1 MKTEI
6 VVVDPHLAGPDL
18 DRLLMPAAKA
28 LRDGQLV
35 AFPTET
41 VYGLGADA
49 LNPDAVARIFAAK
62 GRPGDNPLIVH
73 VARVEDIVRL
83 TTSVPPLAVSLLDA
97 FAPGPLTIILPR
109 SSVVPDNVTAGLDT
123 VAVRIPA
130 HPVARR
136 LIELAG
142 VPVAAPSANRSG
154 RPSPT
159 RAWHVADDLDGVIP
173 YIIDGGACEFGLES
187 TVLDLTGPAPQIL
200 RPGAITAEAIQQ
212 VIDQVNPISG
222 RNEVSGSGD
231 KNGAQIGQDPS
242 KTREEA
248 VVTVTGSAGG
258 TSIQLASDVA
268 SAGLNQSA
276 PRSPGMKYRHYAPKA
291 RLLVCDQP
299 DCALRAAWIGQTI
312 TALGSD
318 RSLKIGLYL
327 CQATFDQLP
336 VNIRSGGIVHD
347 LSVQTYAEN
356 PLPRQA
362 SHHLFD
368 ALRSFDREAVDLI
381 IAEGLP
387 VSGAGAAYM
396 NRLRKAAG
404 GGEPV

>member
-1 MKTEI
+1 MQPDAKSPDRMKTEI
-6 VVVDPHLAGPDL
+6 VVIDPNLTGPEL
-18 DRLLMPAAKA
+18 DRLLLPAARA
-28 LRDGQLV
+28 LREGQLV

-49 LNPDAVARIFAAK
+49 LNPAAVDRIFAAK

-73 VARVEDIVRL
+73 IARVEDIRRL
-83 TTSVPPLAVSLLDA
+83 TTTVPPLAIRLLA
-97 FAPGPLTIILPR
+97 VFAPGPLTVILPR
-109 SSVVPDNVTAGLDT
+109 SSLVPDNVTAGLDT

-159 RAWHVADDLDGVIP
+159 RAWHVADDLDGLIP

-187 TVLDLTGPAPQIL
+187 TVLDLTGPQPQIL
-200 RPGAITAEAIQQ
+200 RPGAVTAEAIQQ
-212 VIDQVNPISG
+212 VIDQVNSETGNVNADNDSEPAAKSRSG
-222 RNEVSGSGD
+222 G
-231 KNGAQIGQDPS
+231 GQQGQGQ
-242 KTREEA
+242 T
-248 VVTVTGSAGG
+248 
-258 TSIQLASDVA
+258 
-268 SAGLNQSA
+268 A

-291 RLLVCDQP
+291 RLLVCDEP
-299 DCALRAAWIGQTI
+299 LVEARASWISRTLDDLKSGKP
-312 TALGSD
+312 
-318 RSLKIGLYL
+318 LKIGLYL
-327 CQATFDQLP
+327 CQATYDHLP
-336 VNIRSGGIVHD
+336 AHCHAGEGPLD
-347 LSVQTYAEN
+347 LTVQIYAES
-356 PLPRQA
+356 PAPRQA

-387 VSGAGAAYM
+387 TSGAGVAYM

>member
-1 MKTEI
+1 MKTELI
-6 VVVDPHLAGPDL
+6 VIDAHMIDQHMVDNQAGSDL
-18 DRLLMPAAKA
+18 DQLLMPAALA
-28 LRDGQLV
+28 LRAGELV

-49 LNPDAVARIFAAK
+49 LNPDAVAQIFTAK

-73 VARVEDIVRL
+73 VAHIEDIRRL
-83 TTSVPPLAVSLLDA
+83 TTVVPPLAVRLLTA
-97 FAPGPLTIILPR
+97 FAPGPLTLILPR
-109 SSVVPDNVTAGLDT
+109 SALVPDNVTAGLST

-159 RAWHVADDLDGVIP
+159 RAWHVAEDLDSLIP

-187 TVLDLTGPAPQIL
+187 TVLDLTGPTPEIL

-212 VIDQVNPISG
+212 VIRESG
-222 RNEVSGSGD
+222 GIFNELTTFSVHPERTGESGTTG
-231 KNGAQIGQDPS
+231 
-242 KTREEA
+242 R
-248 VVTVTGSAGG
+248 TGSEE
-258 TSIQLASDVA
+258 TH
-268 SAGLNQSA
+268 A

-299 DCALRAAWIGQTI
+299 EIAARASCISQRVTDFKSAQVVRLALDGPGQP
-312 TALGSD
+312 
-318 RSLKIGLYL
+318 LKIGLYL
-327 CQATFDQLP
+327 CQEISDLLP
-336 VNIRSGGIVHD
+336 AAGYDREGQVELVTHI
-347 LSVQTYAEN
+347 YAEH
-356 PLPRQA
+356 PDPRRA
-362 SHHLFD
+362 SHDLFD
-368 ALRSFDREAVDLI
+368 ALRSFDRQAVDLI

-396 NRLRKAAG
+396 NRLRKAAS

>member
-1 MKTEI
+1 MQPGRTKTEMI
-6 VVVDPHLAGPDL
+6 MIEPDLPAAEL
-18 DRLLMPAAKA
+18 DRLLMPAALA
-28 LRDGQLV
+28 LRAGELV

-49 LNPDAVARIFAAK
+49 LNPAAVDAIFAAK

-73 VARVEDIVRL
+73 VAHVEDIQRL
-83 TTSVPPLAVSLLDA
+83 TTTVPPLAVRLLEA
-97 FAPGPLTIILPR
+97 FAPGPLTLILPR
-109 SSVVPDNVTAGLDT
+109 SALVPDNVTAGLDT

-159 RAWHVADDLDGVIP
+159 RAWHVADDLDGLIP

-187 TVLDLTGPAPQIL
+187 TVLDLTGPVPQIL
-200 RPGAITAEAIQQ
+200 RPGAITAEAIA
-212 VIDQVNPISG
+212 
-222 RNEVSGSGD
+222 R
-231 KNGAQIGQDPS
+231 
-242 KTREEA
+242 
-248 VVTVTGSAGG
+248 VTGQANDDRPA
-258 TSIQLASDVA
+258 TPA
-268 SAGLNQSA
+268 SASHT

-291 RLLVCDQP
+291 RLLVFDQP
-299 DCALRAAWIGQTI
+299 DLTARASAIGQ
-312 TALGSD
+312 ALADLDQGPA
-318 RSLKIGLYL
+318 RKIGLYL
-327 CQATFDQLP
+327 CQATYDLLP
-336 VNIRSGGIVHD
+336 AVYRRSSGPQGQKSWPLDIV
-347 LSVQTYAEN
+347 VQVYAEN
-356 PLPRQA
+356 PAPRQA

-368 ALRSFDREAVDLI
+368 ALRSFDRDQVDLI

-387 VSGAGAAYM
+387 ANGAGVAYM

-404 GGEPV
+404 GGEAV